1 MRKRDLIGPSLLLLF
16 GIIGIVFS
24 ISTGSIK
31 VFIIF
36 VVPVFVGQGLSAF
49 ISIVLFS
56 TGVIWLLIAYV
67 RSNLNNGIFDVGGGK
82 VKGKA
87 ASTKIGGGI
96 LFLGPIP
103 IVFWDREILS
113 RFPGW
118 WIILLMAIS
127 VFVIFY
133 LAIFLLLSSFS
144 FRIIW

>member
-1 MRKRDLIGPSLLLLF
+1 MLLF
-16 GIIGIVFS
+16 GIIGIIFS

-36 VVPVFVGQGLSAF
+36 VVPVFVGQGLAAF

-56 TGVIWLLIAYV
+56 TGVIWLLIVYV
-67 RSNLNNGIFDVGGGK
+67 RSNSNIGIFNVGGGK
-82 VKGKA
+82 VKGKI

-103 IVFWDREILS
+103 IFFGDREVLS
-113 RFPGW
+113 RFPKW
-118 WIILLMAIS
+118 WIILPMAIF